1 MRMNSVQRT
10 LEDKLDTSLAPRL
23 MLAALPAFLIGFVFG
38 LGKIVRDCSLTCN
51 VGYRLVPLA
60 ILAVGL
66 ASLPISSLTVRLAG
80 RLGYKRW
87 QVLSLS
93 AIGFSFFIF
102 WGVTYFILTVMAD
115 TTQSG
120 TPSSVWTFPLGL
132 VYLLFFVWLG
142 ALGAALKPNLKS
154 TVYRMFP
161 RAEQAKA
168 LAVTTAAVVLGGL
181 IGAWLAGIFAPA
193 VMLHFQ
199 VRYEL
204 ARDSLILIMGLM
216 ILLTVPVM
224 LIIAHVTRTSSDSPD
239 NDPQQEDLDTQSP
252 TMNKGGLRRAVQLLS
267 TEAKLKRMAYLILIT
282 GAAETFMLYLFYW
295 LVSDQVPGTSGR
307 TLFFSDFYILLN
319 AFTLL
324 FLIFGTNRVIN
335 RYGLVFALAAMPITL
350 VFGSAYL
357 LYNTVVA
364 SIYALRIIYSSLE
377 QSLYGQGLDRLILD
391 VGQTQAPLVRPVLHG
406 LTIRLG
412 RGLGAIL
419 VLALALGA
427 GLSFVQLTMIFM
439 GLLIAW
445 ILIAFSLKKFL
456 HRSSPAEPSLHHLR
470 STE

>member
-1 MRMNSVQRT
+1 MT
-10 LEDKLDTSLAPRL
+10 FRL
-23 MLAALPAFLIGFVFG
+23 FLAALPAFLIGFAFG

-51 VGYRLVPLA
+51 VGYRLAPLA
-60 ILAVGL
+60 ILAVAV
-66 ASLPISSLTVRLAG
+66 ASLPISALTVRLADQ
-80 RLGYKRW
+80 LGYKRW
-87 QVLSLS
+87 QVLSLC
-93 AIGFSFFIF
+93 ATGLSFFVF
-102 WGVTYFILTVMAD
+102 WGTTTFILTVLAD
-115 TTQSG
+115 TNQTGGS
-120 TPSSVWTFPLGL
+120 SSVWTFPLGL

-161 RAEQAKA
+161 RTEQTKA
-168 LAVTTAAVVLGGL
+168 LAVTTAAVILGGL
-181 IGAWLAGIFAPA
+181 IGAWLAGVFAPA

-204 ARDSLILIMGLM
+204 ARDSLILIMGFM

-224 LIIAHVTRTSSDSPD
+224 LIIARVTRTSPDSPARD
-239 NDPQQEDLDTQSP
+239 LRQEDLDTQSP
-252 TMNKGGLRRAVQLLS
+252 TMIKGGLRKAIQILS
-267 TEAKLKRMAYLILIT
+267 TNTKLKRMAYLILIT

-295 LVSDQVPGTSGR
+295 LITEQVPATNGR
-307 TLFFSDFYILLN
+307 TLFFSDFYIWLN
-319 AFTLL
+319 AFTLV

-335 RYGLVFALAAMPITL
+335 RYGLIFALVSMPITL
-350 VFGSAYL
+350 ILGSAYL
-357 LYNTVVA
+357 LYHTAVA

-391 VGQTQAPLVRPVLHG
+391 VGKTQAPLVRPVLHG
-406 LTIRLG
+406 LAIRLG
-412 RGLGAIL
+412 RGLGALL

-427 GLSFVQLTMIFM
+427 GLSIVQLTMFFT

-445 ILIAFSLKKFL
+445 IWIAFSLKKFL
-456 HRSSPAEPSLHHLR
+456 HMSSPAEPSLHHLR

>member
-1 MRMNSVQRT
+1 MNSPHRT
-10 LEDKLDTSLAPRL
+10 LEAKLKTSLALRL
-23 MLAALPAFLIGFVFG
+23 LLAALPAFLIGFAFG

-51 VGYRLVPLA
+51 VGYRLAPLA

-66 ASLPISSLTVRLAG
+66 VSLPIASLTVRQAG

-93 AIGFSFFIF
+93 AIGFSFFVF
-102 WGVTYFILTVMAD
+102 WGATYTILTLMAD
-115 TTQSG
+115 TTQAG
-120 TPSSVWTFPLGL
+120 ASSSPWTFPLGF

-168 LAVTTAAVVLGGL
+168 LAVTTAAVILGGL

-193 VMLHFQ
+193 VMLHLQ

-204 ARDSLILIMGLM
+204 ARDSLILIMGL
-216 ILLTVPVM
+216 IFLLTVPVM
-224 LIIAHVTRTSSDSPD
+224 QIIARVTRTASDYPAH
-239 NDPQQEDLDTQSP
+239 DPHQEDLDTRSP
-252 TMNKGGLRRAVQLLS
+252 TLGRGGLRRAVQLLYAD
-267 TEAKLKRMAYLILIT
+267 TKLKRMAYLIMIT

-295 LVSDQVPGTSGR
+295 LVTEQVPAPNGR
-307 TLFFSDFYILLN
+307 TLFFSDFYIWMN
-319 AFTLL
+319 AITLL

-335 RYGLVFALAAMPITL
+335 RYGVVLALVSMPITL
-350 VFGSAYL
+350 FFGSAYL
-357 LYNTVVA
+357 LYHTVVA

-377 QSLYGQGLDRLILD
+377 QSLYGQGLDLLILD
-391 VGQTQAPLVRPVLHG
+391 VGKTQAPLVRPVLHG
-406 LTIRLG
+406 LAIRMG
-412 RGLGAIL
+412 RGLGALL

-427 GLSFVQLTMIFM
+427 GLSYIQLTAIFM
-439 GLLIAW
+439 GLLAVW
-445 ILIAFSLKKFL
+445 VWIAFSLKKFL
-456 HRSSPAEPSLHHLR
+456 HKSSPVGPPLHHLR